1 MEKRL
6 RQLGEQFDSQQTVED
21 IIQNKEKVSYYE
33 GLFVLY
39 DPFPCIESWKE
50 SLALIDENR

>member
-39 DPFPCIESWKE
+39 DPFPCIENWKE